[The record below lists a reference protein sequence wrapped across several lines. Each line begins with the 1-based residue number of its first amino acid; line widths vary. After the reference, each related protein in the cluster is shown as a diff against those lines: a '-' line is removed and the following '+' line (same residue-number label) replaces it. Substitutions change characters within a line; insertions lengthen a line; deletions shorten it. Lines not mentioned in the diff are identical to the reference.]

1 MNANMSTKRMKLLI
15 ERFFEGETTLGEE
28 QAIYA
33 YFRAGDVDEELEPMR
48 EMFLDFSALETPES
62 LSEEGTPASVAAEV
76 PLEVSGDRTSKFRW
90 WKVAAA
96 IAVVLT
102 LTFGTKYM
110 ADVRERDAL
119 AAQYGGSYMIVDGKR
134 IDDLTEIR
142 THLEQVLAS
151 ADRLEK
157 QFGGRTFVQEAERDL
172 LGAFDDPI
180 QRAEMKRLLN
190 E

>member
-1 MNANMSTKRMKLLI
+1 
-15 ERFFEGETTLGEE
+15 
-28 QAIYA
+28 
-33 YFRAGDVDEELEPMR
+33 
-48 EMFLDFSALETPES
+48 
-62 LSEEGTPASVAAEV
+62 
-76 PLEVSGDRTSKFRW
+76 
-90 WKVAAA
+90 
-96 IAVVLT
+96 
-102 LTFGTKYM
+102 M
-110 ADVRERDAL
+110 ADVREREAL

>member
-15 ERFFEGETTLGEE
+15 ERFFEGDTTLSEE

-76 PLEVSGDRTSKFRW
+76 PSEVSGDRTSKSRW
-90 WKVAAA
+90 WRVAAA

-172 LGAFDDPI
+172 LGAFDDPV